1 MKISVSRIKQH
12 DVDHFE
18 EVYKFYMPL
27 LHRFALQYTYD
38 SGTAKDLVHDAFL
51 WVWNNADKIRENGN
65 LAALLFRLVRSN
77 CLNYLRSLG
86 IRDRNDVKYAE
97 AMAEID
103 SLLEEPGM
111 DDLGLLRHQWLL
123 RALKLLP
130 KRGREALELHFVRN
144 MHTKAIALEM
154 SVSESTVKT
163 HLKRALKTLRDD
175 MDEK

>member
-18 EVYKFYMPL
+18 EVYKSYMPV
-27 LHRFALQYTYD
+27 LHRFAQQYTYD
-38 SGTAKDLVHDAFL
+38 AETAKDLVHDAFL

-97 AMAEID
+97 AMAEIN
-103 SLLEEPGM
+103 SLLEDSGM
-111 DDLGLLRHQWLL
+111 DDLGLWRHQWL
-123 RALKLLP
+123 RHALKLLP

-175 MDEK
+175 LDEK

>member
-1 MKISVSRIKQH
+1 MKIFMAWIKQQ

-18 EVYKFYMPL
+18 EVYKAYMPV
-27 LHRFALQYTYD
+27 LHRFAVQYTCD
-38 SGTAKDLVHDAFL
+38 DEMAKDLVHDAFL
-51 WVWNNADKIRENGN
+51 WVWNNTDKIRENGN
-65 LAALLFRLVRSN
+65 LPALLFRLVRSN

-103 SLLEEPGM
+103 SLLEDAEM
-111 DDLGLLRHQWLL
+111 DDLGLSRHQWLR

-130 KRGREALELHFVRN
+130 ERGREALELHFVRN
-144 MHTKAIALEM
+144 MQTKAVALEM

-163 HLKRALKTLRDD
+163 HLKRALKTLREDL
-175 MDEK
+175 DEK